1 MKAMIFAAG
10 LGTRMQPLTLNRP
23 KALIEING
31 RTLLERNILYLKS
44 GGITEIVINVHHFA
58 AQIEDFI
65 AKNAQF
71 GIKIHIS
78 DEKDAVLETGGGL
91 LRARPF
97 LAGEEDF
104 LVMNVDILTDLS
116 LRDFIAFHQTQANA
130 LATLAV
136 THRNSSRALLFD
148 ADNQLKGWKN
158 DKTQEQILI
167 DTENTLEA
175 FAFSGLHIISPRI
188 FDLIQQD
195 GKFSIITTYLDLAKT
210 QAIYGYNHS
219 EGKILDV
226 GKPEAIAIAAELF
239 G

>member
-23 KALIEING
+23 KALIEIEG

-58 AQIEDFI
+58 EQIVDFI
-65 AKNAQF
+65 EKNAGF

-91 LRARPF
+91 LRTRPF

-116 LRDFIAFHQTQANA
+116 LKNFIAFHQKQANA

-136 THRNSSRALLFD
+136 TNRNSSRALLFD
-148 ADNQLKGWKN
+148 AHNQLKGWRN

-188 FDLIQQD
+188 FDLIQQE